1 MINYFLSQ
9 YGNMSYKLEDHLA
22 DIKIHYESHWYLT
35 YGNLLDY
42 PGLSTACINS
52 SHRKKGLTKH

>member
-1 MINYFLSQ
+1 
-9 YGNMSYKLEDHLA
+9 MSYKLEDLLA
-22 DIKIHYESHWYLT
+22 DTKIYYESHWYLT

-52 SHRKKGLTKH
+52 SHR